1 MPVVPHRPLNH
12 YYADTTQREEFV
24 RGIFDETAPW
34 YDWADRFL
42 SLGSGNWYRREA
54 VKRVGLAP
62 GMKLLD
68 LATGTGPVTRAAAE
82 VTKDPRSIVGVD
94 ASIGMLLSG
103 RTGCPK
109 IHAPAESLPCRDRS
123 FDRIT
128 IGFALRHFADLSQVF
143 AECHRVLR
151 PGGRLLILEI
161 TAPESR
167 IARAALG
174 AYMGIV
180 APAAIRLRSRS
191 ARAAQLFRYYWETT
205 RDCVRPDVILDA
217 LRDSGFSDVGRSVEL
232 GVFSE
237 YVGGC

>member
-82 VTKDPRSIVGVD
+82 LTKDPRSIVGMD

-103 RTGCPK
+103 RTGSPK

-128 IGFALRHFADLSQVF
+128 IGFALRHFVGFHSGA
-143 AECHRVLR
+143 LR
-151 PGGRLLILEI
+151 PR
-161 TAPESR
+161 R
-167 IARAALG
+167 QNKVDD
-174 AYMGIV
+174 GIEK
-180 APAAIRLRSRS
+180 REDRS
-191 ARAAQLFRYYWETT
+191 ADPAPQQRL
-205 RDCVRPDVILDA
+205 
-217 LRDSGFSDVGRSVEL
+217 
-232 GVFSE
+232 
-237 YVGGC
+237 